1 MKRHSCGHKHS
12 FLAEAKH
19 AFCVAF
25 VALGLTVG
33 AVATI
38 SFFITVPV
46 FFSPAHACSGGGG
59 GGDSDGSG
67 SDGGNAGDPTSA
79 PIGFGQS
86 TVKITSTA
94 NSSSGPISNEIQDII
109 KKVNKLQQEY
119 QALLKDMKPGDVKSQ
134 ARHEKEAKQHQLNAD
149 LYTIAKYGL
158 HVFLFSHGLKGMFGP
173 DLTKA
178 ASPAAKY
185 FAIGSTAHGN
195 KGLAQSAVDL
205 VKAADAAVK
214 ATISIYSAATAPE
227 RK

>member
-1 MKRHSCGHKHS
+1 M
-12 FLAEAKH
+12 
-19 AFCVAF
+19 
-25 VALGLTVG
+25 ALGLTVG

-59 GGDSDGSG
+59 GDSDGGGSSDG
-67 SDGGNAGDPTSA
+67 SDSDGGNAGDPTSA

-119 QALLKDMKPGDVKSQ
+119 QALLKDMRPGDVKSQ

-158 HVFLFSHGLKGMFGP
+158 HVFLFFPRPKGDVRP
-173 DLTKA
+173 
-178 ASPAAKY
+178 
-185 FAIGSTAHGN
+185 
-195 KGLAQSAVDL
+195 
-205 VKAADAAVK
+205 
-214 ATISIYSAATAPE
+214 
-227 RK
+227 

>member
-1 MKRHSCGHKHS
+1 M
-12 FLAEAKH
+12 
-19 AFCVAF
+19 
-25 VALGLTVG
+25 ALGLTVG

-59 GGDSDGSG
+59 GDSDGG
-67 SDGGNAGDPTSA
+67 AEAVPAATVMGGMRATRRP

-94 NSSSGPISNEIQDII
+94 NSFSGPISNEIQDII

-119 QALLKDMKPGDVKSQ
+119 QALLKDMRPGDVKSQ

>member
-1 MKRHSCGHKHS
+1 M
-12 FLAEAKH
+12 
-19 AFCVAF
+19 
-25 VALGLTVG
+25 ALGLTVG

-46 FFSPAHACSGGGG
+46 VFSPAHACSGGGG
-59 GGDSDGSG
+59 DSDGGGSSDGSG

-119 QALLKDMKPGDVKSQ
+119 QALLKDMRPGDVKSQ

>member
-1 MKRHSCGHKHS
+1 M
-12 FLAEAKH
+12 
-19 AFCVAF
+19 
-25 VALGLTVG
+25 ALGLTVG

-59 GGDSDGSG
+59 GSD

-119 QALLKDMKPGDVKSQ
+119 QALLKDMRPGDVKSQ

-158 HVFLFSHGLKGMFGP
+158 HVFLFFPRPKGDVRP
-173 DLTKA
+173 
-178 ASPAAKY
+178 
-185 FAIGSTAHGN
+185 
-195 KGLAQSAVDL
+195 
-205 VKAADAAVK
+205 
-214 ATISIYSAATAPE
+214 
-227 RK
+227 

>member
-1 MKRHSCGHKHS
+1 
-12 FLAEAKH
+12 
-19 AFCVAF
+19 

-59 GGDSDGSG
+59 DSDGGGSSDGSG
-67 SDGGNAGDPTSA
+67 SDEGNAGDPTSA

-119 QALLKDMKPGDVKSQ
+119 QALLKDMRPGDVKSQ

>member
-1 MKRHSCGHKHS
+1 M
-12 FLAEAKH
+12 
-19 AFCVAF
+19 
-25 VALGLTVG
+25 ALGLTVG

-59 GGDSDGSG
+59 GGDSDGGGSSDG
-67 SDGGNAGDPTSA
+67 SDSDGSDSDGGNAGDPTSA

-119 QALLKDMKPGDVKSQ
+119 QALLKDMRPGDVKSQ

>member
-1 MKRHSCGHKHS
+1 M
-12 FLAEAKH
+12 
-19 AFCVAF
+19 V
-25 VALGLTVG
+25 LGLTVG

-59 GGDSDGSG
+59 GGGDSDGGGSSDGSG

-119 QALLKDMKPGDVKSQ
+119 QALLKDMRSGDVKS
-134 ARHEKEAKQHQLNAD
+134 
-149 LYTIAKYGL
+149 
-158 HVFLFSHGLKGMFGP
+158 
-173 DLTKA
+173 
-178 ASPAAKY
+178 
-185 FAIGSTAHGN
+185 
-195 KGLAQSAVDL
+195 
-205 VKAADAAVK
+205 
-214 ATISIYSAATAPE
+214 
-227 RK
+227 

>member
-1 MKRHSCGHKHS
+1 M
-12 FLAEAKH
+12 
-19 AFCVAF
+19 
-25 VALGLTVG
+25 ALGLTVG

-46 FFSPAHACSGGGG
+46 FFSPAHACSSGGGGG
-59 GGDSDGSG
+59 GGDSDGGGSSDGSG
-67 SDGGNAGDPTSA
+67 SDGSDSDGGNAGDPTSA

-158 HVFLFSHGLKGMFGP
+158 HVFLFFPRPKGDVRP
-173 DLTKA
+173 
-178 ASPAAKY
+178 
-185 FAIGSTAHGN
+185 
-195 KGLAQSAVDL
+195 
-205 VKAADAAVK
+205 
-214 ATISIYSAATAPE
+214 
-227 RK
+227 

>member
-1 MKRHSCGHKHS
+1 M
-12 FLAEAKH
+12 
-19 AFCVAF
+19 
-25 VALGLTVG
+25 
-33 AVATI
+33 
-38 SFFITVPV
+38 
-46 FFSPAHACSGGGG
+46 
-59 GGDSDGSG
+59 
-67 SDGGNAGDPTSA
+67 
-79 PIGFGQS
+79 
-86 TVKITSTA
+86 
-94 NSSSGPISNEIQDII
+94 
-109 KKVNKLQQEY
+109 
-119 QALLKDMKPGDVKSQ
+119 LKDMRPGDVKSQ

-205 VKAADAAVK
+205 VKAVDAAVK

>member
-1 MKRHSCGHKHS
+1 M
-12 FLAEAKH
+12 
-19 AFCVAF
+19 
-25 VALGLTVG
+25 ALGLTVG
-33 AVATI
+33 AVATV

-59 GGDSDGSG
+59 DSDGGGSSDG
-67 SDGGNAGDPTSA
+67 SDSDGGNAGDPTSA

-119 QALLKDMKPGDVKSQ
+119 QALLKDMRPGDVKSQ